1 MSKIADNPYPGSRA
15 FQQADQGLFYGRS
28 ADAATIID
36 RWTTNRLTVV
46 TGPVASGKTSLLHAG
61 VYPLMPAKQSS
72 ILPVGSLFHGATF
85 PFAALPD
92 HNPFTFGLLRSWSP
106 DDVPTRLAGLTISD
120 FVRRLAPGDAGV
132 TYAAIDQLDGLF
144 LDPLPGPHAWW
155 RQQFFAEL
163 TQACADHPRLHLLLV
178 ARSESVDQLTAAV
191 GGGARHAI
199 AGLTAEEAVEA
210 ITRPALGAG
219 RHFTDDA
226 AASLIDDLLTT
237 RIAGFRDERPLVA
250 SHVEPSLL
258 QAVCR
263 QLWVDLPA
271 SVSEISAWAIREFSD
286 ADMALAAHCGQV
298 LGQVAAEY
306 PEDNVSFKDSFR
318 RLRSWLLDNFV
329 TDSGTRG
336 AAYQGGRDTAG
347 QPNAVPRNLLD
358 RHLLTV
364 DTDETV
370 RRYRLLATRLIEP
383 LRITHVNHSTAPT
396 AAEYLAAAERDL
408 AHGELD
414 FAADHADGALGLASS
429 LLERA
434 QAESLLGN
442 VAHRQGR
449 PDEAFPHYKEAA
461 SLLQA
466 AGDTNAAA
474 YQLAAAGQSL
484 LPGEHAADAL
494 PELQAA
500 VERVPN
506 DLRLQ
511 TQLALALWQLGEGR
525 AAVGIL
531 SWVLSIDGEYAEA
544 RRARGEI
551 LAYLG
556 DARSAMQDL
565 GRDVPDRPSTRAAR
579 GLALAELGDH
589 TAATNEI
596 NDAVAN
602 AQRNGP
608 VLLYAA
614 RAFDLTGDKA
624 SARERAREAIDATDP
639 PLSRPHRK
647 QAEELARHG

>member
-1 MSKIADNPYPGSRA
+1 VSKIAGNPYPGSRA
-15 FQQADQGLFYGRS
+15 FQQADQGLFYGRG
-28 ADAATIID
+28 ADTATIID

-46 TGPVASGKTSLLHAG
+46 TGPVASGKTSLLRAG

-72 ILPVGSLFHGATF
+72 ILPVGNPFHGMTF

-120 FVRRLAPGDAGV
+120 FVRRLVSGDEGDA
-132 TYAAIDQLDGLF
+132 YAAIDQLDDLF
-144 LDPLPGPHAWW
+144 LDPLPGTHARW

-163 TQACADHPRLHLLLV
+163 TRACANHPRLHLLLV
-178 ARSESVDQLTAAV
+178 ARSESIDQLTAAI

-199 AGLTAEEAVEA
+199 AGLTVQGAVEA

-219 RHFTDDA
+219 RRFTDDA
-226 AASLIDDLLTT
+226 AASLVDDLLTT

-263 QLWVDLPA
+263 QLWDDLPA
-271 SVSEISAWAIREFSD
+271 SVSEISQWAIREFSD
-286 ADMALAAHCGQV
+286 TDIALAARCGQV

-306 PEDNVSFKDSFR
+306 NVSSK

-329 TDSGTRG
+329 TDSSTRG
-336 AAYQGGRDTAG
+336 DAYQGGRATTG
-347 QPNAVPRNLLD
+347 QPNAVPRSLVD
-358 RHLLTV
+358 RHLLTAE
-364 DTDETV
+364 TDESV
-370 RRYRLLATRLIEP
+370 RRYRLLTSRLIEP
-383 LRITHVNHSTAPT
+383 LRITHVDRSAALTAT
-396 AAEYLAAAERDL
+396 EYLAAAERDL
-408 AHGELD
+408 AQGELD
-414 FAADHADGALGLASS
+414 FAWDHADRALRAAPS
-429 LLERA
+429 LRERA

-442 VAHRQGR
+442 VAHRQGK

-466 AGDTNAAA
+466 AGDINAAA
-474 YQLAAAGQSL
+474 YQLAAVGQSL
-484 LPGEHAADAL
+484 LAGEHASDAL

-511 TQLALALWQLGEGR
+511 TQLALALWQLGEGQT
-525 AAVGIL
+525 AVAIL
-531 SWVLSIDGEYAEA
+531 NWVLTIDGEYAEA

-551 LAYLG
+551 LADLG
-556 DARSAMQDL
+556 DARSAMLDL
-565 GRDVPDRPSTRAAR
+565 DRAVPDRPSTRAAR

-589 TAATNEI
+589 TAATKEI

-614 RAFDLTGDKA
+614 RAFDLSGDKA

-639 PLSRPHRK
+639 PLSPPHLQ
-647 QAEELARHG
+647 QAKKLARHA